1 MNFPGIRKETL
12 MAPDRSQWHCLG
24 DFSQDRLF
32 VGKYHERS
40 IYSASMQDDTQRQ
53 ILDAFFVILRPIA
66 KILLRCG
73 IGFREFA
80 EVSKAAFVDV
90 ASSEYGLR
98 GRPTNI
104 SRVAVM
110 TGLTRKEVRRLR
122 DKIENG
128 EHSLVVK
135 PTPLC
140 EVLNRWHSEPEFLD
154 TTGKPKALPFSGQQ
168 GSFSSLVKK
177 FGGDIPPGAM
187 RTELK
192 RVGALNERDDGTV
205 EVVKRSVSPAG
216 IEDKLVVSLV
226 HGAYPLLSAVAH
238 NVNPVQNAETWP
250 QVTAFT
256 DSVRDSDM
264 PRIRRISLDRLTD
277 IAESFDD
284 LFMAYETLHDSERQ
298 ADDQNMVAVGVFYF
312 EDTKMGAT
320 SPW

>member
-1 MNFPGIRKETL
+1 
-12 MAPDRSQWHCLG
+12 
-24 DFSQDRLF
+24 
-32 VGKYHERS
+32 
-40 IYSASMQDDTQRQ
+40 MQDDIQRQ

-80 EVSKAAFVDV
+80 EVAKTAFVDV

-104 SRVAVM
+104 SRIAVM

-122 DKIENG
+122 DKIESG

-135 PTPLC
+135 STPLC
-140 EVLNRWHSEPEFLD
+140 EVLHRWHSEPEFLNS
-154 TTGKPKALPFSGQQ
+154 TGKPKVLSFSGDC

-192 RVGALNERDDGTV
+192 RVGALAEGDDGTL

-216 IEDKLVVSLV
+216 IEDKLIVSLV
-226 HGAYPLLSAVAH
+226 HGAFPLLSAVAH
-238 NVNPVQNAETWP
+238 NVNPVRDVETWP
-250 QVTAFT
+250 QITAFT
-256 DSVRDSDM
+256 QSVRNSDM

-298 ADDQNMVAVGVFYF
+298 VDDQNMVAVGVFYF
-312 EDTKMGAT
+312 EDTEKGAQST
-320 SPW
+320 W